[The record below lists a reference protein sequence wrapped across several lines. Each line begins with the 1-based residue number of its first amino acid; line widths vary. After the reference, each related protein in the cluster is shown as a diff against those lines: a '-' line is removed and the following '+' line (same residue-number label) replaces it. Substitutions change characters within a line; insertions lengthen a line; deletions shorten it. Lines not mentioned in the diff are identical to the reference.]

1 MNEHIGKYR
10 PPSESGYAK
19 VSWWAAHGAEL
30 IGAVAGFIIG
40 FIVLLVVG
48 AFAPDAEV
56 GWIPL
61 VTLVAGALG
70 LRAVIGRT
78 LQR

>member
-1 MNEHIGKYR
+1 MTSYR
-10 PPSESGYAK
+10 RPSESNYAK
-19 VSWWAAHGAEL
+19 VSWWAGHGAEL
-30 IGAVAGFIIG
+30 VGAVAGFVVG
-40 FIVLLVVG
+40 FIVLLIVG

-70 LRAVIGRT
+70 LRAVISRQLRGR
-78 LQR
+78 